1 MEIPAKLLEHKYH
14 IAVAFIASIILAF
27 SFQVAPQF
35 ITILSYFW
43 PLLLSTS
50 LFLVAMIVLAH
61 ISPSVSDFY
70 SENDGEG
77 LLDYVAG
84 RPEQLEDF

>member
-14 IAVAFIASIILAF
+14 ITVTFIASIILAF
-27 SFQVAPQF
+27 SFQAAPQF
-35 ITILSYFW
+35 ITILSYFC
-43 PLLLSTS
+43 PLLSTS
-50 LFLVAMIVLAH
+50 LFLVAMIVLGH
-61 ISPSVSDFY
+61 ISPSISDFY

-84 RPEQLEDF
+84 RPELLEDF